1 MRDKD
6 SGKKTFWI
14 YPTNKFVWAGVV
26 ICSIFSAFMIY
37 FLCVA
42 NLSENKVL
50 FIFLL
55 PISLSILLICWALP
69 SKILLCEDRIEARS
83 LFGKRSIRVDEINS
97 WGVVQM
103 YKPYRCKEGI
113 YSYIPAKSFKPS
125 RQIEENMIFSYS
137 LFLSNIPHYDGKK
150 KDSFQTDKTIFV
162 SYRKEVYIA
171 LEKHLKKIKRTMENN
186 QFKD

>member
-1 MRDKD
+1 MKQ
-6 SGKKTFWI
+6 
-14 YPTNKFVWAGVV
+14 N
-26 ICSIFSAFMIY
+26 
-37 FLCVA
+37 
-42 NLSENKVL
+42 
-50 FIFLL
+50 
-55 PISLSILLICWALP
+55 
-69 SKILLCEDRIEARS
+69 
-83 LFGKRSIRVDEINS
+83 EINS

-125 RQIEENMIFSYS
+125 RKIEENMIFSYS

>member
-6 SGKKTFWI
+6 SGKKIFWI

-26 ICSIFSAFMIY
+26 ICSIFCAFMIY

-83 LFGKRSIRVDEINS
+83 LFGKRSIQVDEINS
-97 WGVVQM
+97 WGVVQI

-125 RQIEENMIFSYS
+125 RKIEENMIFSYS
-137 LFLSNIPHYDGKK
+137 LFYPIFRTMTGKRKIRPKQIKLFLSVIGKK
-150 KDSFQTDKTIFV
+150 CILHWKSI
-162 SYRKEVYIA
+162 
-171 LEKHLKKIKRTMENN
+171 
-186 QFKD
+186 

>member
-1 MRDKD
+1 MRNKN

-42 NLSENKVL
+42 NLGENKVL
-50 FIFLL
+50 LIFLL

-69 SKILLCEDRIEARS
+69 SKILLCEDRIEERS
-83 LFGKRSIRVDEINS
+83 LRVDEINS

-125 RQIEENMIFSYS
+125 RKIEENMIFSYS

-171 LEKHLKKIKRTMENN
+171 LEKHLKK
-186 QFKD
+186 

>member
-1 MRDKD
+1 MKDK
-6 SGKKTFWI
+6 SLEKNTFWI
-14 YPTNKFVWAGVV
+14 YSTNKFVWAGVA

-42 NLSENKVL
+42 DLSENKVL
-50 FIFLL
+50 LIFLL
-55 PISLSILLICWALP
+55 PISLSILLIYWALP
-69 SKILLCEDRIEARS
+69 SKILLCEDRIEERS

-125 RQIEENMIFSYS
+125 RKIEENMIFSYS

-171 LEKHLKKIKRTMENN
+171 LEKYLKEKK
-186 QFKD
+186 

>member
-14 YPTNKFVWAGVV
+14 YPTNKFVWAGVA
-26 ICSIFSAFMIY
+26 ICCIFSSFMIY

-42 NLSENKVL
+42 NLSENKVFL
-50 FIFLL
+50 IFLL

-113 YSYIPAKSFKPS
+113 TCQVIQAFP
-125 RQIEENMIFSYS
+125 
-137 LFLSNIPHYDGKK
+137 
-150 KDSFQTDKTIFV
+150 
-162 SYRKEVYIA
+162 
-171 LEKHLKKIKRTMENN
+171 
-186 QFKD
+186 

>member
-1 MRDKD
+1 MKDK
-6 SGKKTFWI
+6 SLGKNVFWI
-14 YPTNKFVWAGVV
+14 YPTNKFVWAGVA

-37 FLCVA
+37 FLCVS

-55 PISLSILLICWALP
+55 PISLSILLIYWALP

-125 RQIEENMIFSYS
+125 RKIEKNMNFSYS

-150 KDSFQTDKTIFV
+150 KHSSQQIKLFLSVI
-162 SYRKEVYIA
+162 RKKCI
-171 LEKHLKKIKRTMENN
+171 LHWKNI
-186 QFKD
+186 

>member
-42 NLSENKVL
+42 NLGENKVL
-50 FIFLL
+50 LIFLL

-125 RQIEENMIFSYS
+125 RKIEKNMNFSYS

-150 KDSFQTDKTIFV
+150 KHSSQQIKLFLSVI
-162 SYRKEVYIA
+162 RKKCI
-171 LEKHLKKIKRTMENN
+171 LHWKNI
-186 QFKD
+186 

>member
-6 SGKKTFWI
+6 SGKKIFWI

-26 ICSIFSAFMIY
+26 ICSIFCAFMIY

-113 YSYIPAKSFKPS
+113 YFYIPAKSFKPS
-125 RQIEENMIFSYS
+125 RKIEENMIFSYS

-150 KDSFQTDKTIFV
+150 KNSSQTDKTIFV

-171 LEKHLKKIKRTMENN
+171 LEKHLKEIKYNE
-186 QFKD
+186 

>member
-6 SGKKTFWI
+6 SGKKIFWI

-42 NLSENKVL
+42 NLGENKVL
-50 FIFLL
+50 LIFLL

-125 RQIEENMIFSYS
+125 RKIEENMIFSYS

-150 KDSFQTDKTIFV
+150 KDSSQTDKTIFV

-171 LEKHLKKIKRTMENN
+171 LEKYLKEKK
-186 QFKD
+186 

>member
-1 MRDKD
+1 MRDKGL
-6 SGKKTFWI
+6 GKKTFWI
-14 YPTNKFVWAGVV
+14 YSTNKFVWIGVV
-26 ICSIFSAFMIY
+26 ICSILSAFMIY

-42 NLSENKVL
+42 LSENKVL

-69 SKILLCEDRIEARS
+69 SKILLGEDKIEERGLFKKRS
-83 LFGKRSIRVDEINS
+83 LRVDEINS
-97 WGVVQM
+97 WGVLQM

-125 RQIEENMIFSYS
+125 RKIEKNMNFSYS

-150 KDSFQTDKTIFV
+150 KHSSQQIKLFLSVI
-162 SYRKEVYIA
+162 RKKCI
-171 LEKHLKKIKRTMENN
+171 LHWKSI
-186 QFKD
+186 

>member
-26 ICSIFSAFMIY
+26 ICSIFCAFMIY

-97 WGVVQM
+97 WGVEQV
-103 YKPYRCKEGI
+103 I
-113 YSYIPAKSFKPS
+113 
-125 RQIEENMIFSYS
+125 
-137 LFLSNIPHYDGKK
+137 
-150 KDSFQTDKTIFV
+150 
-162 SYRKEVYIA
+162 
-171 LEKHLKKIKRTMENN
+171 
-186 QFKD
+186 